1 MISTALGKVVD
12 KLPLW
17 GKVIFYV
24 LTLILSVYRIAHYG
38 FFHFLL
44 SVIFSP

>member
-1 MISTALGKVVD
+1 MISSAIGKVVD

-24 LTLILSVYRIAHYG
+24 LRLAGSVYCIARYG
-38 FFHFLL
+38 LGSFLL
-44 SVIFSP
+44 KVIFSP

>member
-1 MISTALGKVVD
+1 M
-12 KLPLW
+12 

-24 LTLILSVYRIAHYG
+24 LTLILSVYCIARYV

-44 SVIFSP
+44 RAVFSP